1 MFDVFHALGTL
12 TSRRDKL
19 KSSMISIIEFLGPD
33 AASFF
38 NLFKAIINSFKHST
52 NRNNSKFKTPFDCIP
67 SLPTN
72 WIIKIRLVIISKE
85 IRVYLSV
92 EAFNSD
98 LVYCE
103 GTFSDIH
110 YLRI

>member
-1 MFDVFHALGTL
+1 
-12 TSRRDKL
+12 
-19 KSSMISIIEFLGPD
+19 
-33 AASFF
+33 
-38 NLFKAIINSFKHST
+38 
-52 NRNNSKFKTPFDCIP
+52 
-67 SLPTN
+67 N

-98 LVYCE
+98 LLTASFLEVSSYFPTFFDQINNVRWKTRFLVYCE

>member
-12 TSRRDKL
+12 PTRRDRL
-19 KSSMISIIEFLGPD
+19 KSSMISINEFLGPD

-38 NLFKAIINSFKHST
+38 NLFKAIINSFKQIASLKLDWST
-52 NRNNSKFKTPFDCIP
+52 CQ
-67 SLPTN
+67 
-72 WIIKIRLVIISKE
+72 W
-85 IRVYLSV
+85 
-92 EAFNSD
+92 AFNSD
-98 LVYCE
+98 LLTASFLEVSSYFPTFFDQINNVRWKTRFLVYCE